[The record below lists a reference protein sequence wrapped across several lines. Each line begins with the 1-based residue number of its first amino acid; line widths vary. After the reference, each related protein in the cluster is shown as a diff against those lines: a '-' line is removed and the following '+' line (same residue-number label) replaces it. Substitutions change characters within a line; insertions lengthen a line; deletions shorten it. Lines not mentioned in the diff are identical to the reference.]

1 MYNKLFVAVRVGVYP
16 AAAIIS
22 ATDEKVA
29 LTLLKSFIA
38 KKRERLIPQIIK
50 MNTIY
55 IQKPIVKDE
64 EIKTWI
70 IDHICNTDEKIGIL
84 YSVGQIE

>member
-1 MYNKLFVAVRVGVYP
+1 MNKLFCAVRVDKLP
-16 AAAIIS
+16 AVVLIS

-29 LTLLKSFIA
+29 LTLLKAYIS
-38 KKRERLIPQIIK
+38 KKREGLIPQIIK

-55 IQKPIVKDE
+55 IQKPTVKDE
-64 EIKTWI
+64 EMKTWI
-70 IDHICNTDEKIGIL
+70 IDHICNTDEKVGVL